1 MVATLNFFDIIFR
14 LFEGVGEAKSAR
26 WIEAEEKLAKA
37 AQGSGGSTAGKA
49 DFYVKSNGDVVPAT
63 GYRYM
68 DTKYAEQTFQT
79 NKAPG
84 SYFGFDKFDSASEAR
99 DALQISADWSN
110 AGLRGEFDT
119 LQIIDDIRIP
129 YEYGDTGK
137 LLEPLTK
144 SYPEFGKGGYRQVI
158 TNSWIEFK
166 PGGLKLLGE

>member
-1 MVATLNFFDIIFR
+1 MGITSRSSLI
-14 LFEGVGEAKSAR
+14 EGLKEGIDKYKDAKNALSASSKG
-26 WIEAEEKLAKA
+26 KLA
-37 AQGSGGSTAGKA
+37 GVVEGGVKPKT
-49 DFYVKSNGDVVPAT
+49 DFYVKPNGDAVPAT

-68 DTKYAEQTFQT
+68 DTKYTEQTIKS

-99 DALQISADWSN
+99 SALQIAPEWNN

-129 YEYGDTGK
+129 YEYGDTGN
-137 LLEPLTK
+137 LLEPFTK
-144 SYPEFGKGGYRQVI
+144 SYPEYGVGGYRQVI

-166 PGGLKLLGE
+166 PGGLKMLDK